1 MNLFRRYESGKT
13 KVMGSAGVIGSLL
26 GAAAAGQIMISLGMF
41 KPGVTP
47 NDQILSYWPGFLIG
61 AILGGIACFS
71 LALLAY
77 SFLNAE

>member
-1 MNLFRRYESGKT
+1 MFRRRESGRT

-26 GAAAAGQIMISLGMF
+26 GAAGAGQIMIWLGLF

-47 NDQILSYWPGFLIG
+47 NEQILHYWPGFLVG
-61 AILGGIACFS
+61 AILGGGAC
-71 LALLAY
+71 LALGLLLY